1 MQNYMSDYKLLQTY
15 HQLLPDLKIAVST
28 YLELLA
34 QQSKQAIQQSV
45 TNKKKV
51 RKLGGLEGKI
61 FVPADFDE
69 PLDDF
74 KDYM

>member
-1 MQNYMSDYKLLQTY
+1 MSDYKLLQTY

-34 QQSKQAIQQSV
+34 EQSKKAIQKSV
-45 TNKKKV
+45 TEKKKV
-51 RKLGGLEGKI
+51 RELGGLEGKI
-61 FVPADFDE
+61 IVPADFDE